1 LLMAILV
8 GAFAGYGSFA
18 AAAASVTQ
26 LNVNDPMTWLVK
38 SVCTNAQNQVVL
50 ADPYG
55 GCPAGAGIRKI
66 KSGDALPYHNVEQGG
81 YQQRDALPVSNPID
95 GSFAASAVSVT
106 QLNVNDPMTW
116 LVKSVC
122 TNAQNQAVLADP
134 YGGCPAGAGIRKI
147 KSGDAL
153 PYHNVEQGGYQQ
165 RDVFPVSNPIDGK
178 SWVIATYDWSPFNLF
193 NLYNG
198 TDGYDIY
205 SVQNGWAS
213 IVNTSDGGGYGQ
225 T

>member
-1 LLMAILV
+1 MRTPSILV
-8 GAFAGYGSFA
+8 IGILLGAFVGYESVA
-18 AAAASVTQ
+18 ASAASVTQ

-38 SVCTNAQNQVVL
+38 SVCTNAQNQVVP

-81 YQQRDALPVSNPID
+81 YQQRDA
-95 GSFAASAVSVT
+95 
-106 QLNVNDPMTW
+106 
-116 LVKSVC
+116 
-122 TNAQNQAVLADP
+122 
-134 YGGCPAGAGIRKI
+134 
-147 KSGDAL
+147 
-153 PYHNVEQGGYQQ
+153 
-165 RDVFPVSNPIDGK
+165 FPVSNPIDGK
-178 SWVIATYDWSPFNLF
+178 NWVIATYDWSPFNLF

-225 T
+225 TFYGSNCTVGGAWVLFPASGFLTGGQATVAISDRYWEQGGQSYPGDCPTSYSTQYPHLLEISEGISVQRR